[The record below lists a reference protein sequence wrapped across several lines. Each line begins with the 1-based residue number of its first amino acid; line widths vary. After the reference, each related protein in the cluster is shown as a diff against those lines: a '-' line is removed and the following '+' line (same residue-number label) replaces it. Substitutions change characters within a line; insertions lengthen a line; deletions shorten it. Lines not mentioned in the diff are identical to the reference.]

1 MIFTRFASQRALSAP
16 LGAQGTALRVGVTRL
31 LGRPQAVCCYER
43 ATTSLKKLL
52 DDNDFSSSRA
62 KLVRDQYEQM
72 SREGDAVLDTLKKD
86 HYLVLMLDRGCGSSA
101 VKKAYRQMALKYH
114 PGATP
119 RPPRAGPALKPPP
132 PPPQTRAARPQSC
145 SRSSRRRTRP

>member
-1 MIFTRFASQRALSAP
+1 MRPF
-16 LGAQGTALRVGVTRL
+16 
-31 LGRPQAVCCYER
+31 PQAVCCYER

-72 SREGDAVLDTLKKD
+72 SREGDAVLSTLKKD

-114 PGATP
+114 PGAMRRSGDPFLRASRP
-119 RPPRAGPALKPPP
+119 RPAHRQERHVSGPLPGHPGGVPDPERRGRAGEV
-132 PPPQTRAARPQSC
+132 
-145 SRSSRRRTRP
+145 